1 MYQTIKLATTYD
13 QQIDLLEKRGL
24 LITDRVKAKDVLSR
38 LNYYTFT
45 GYLHDFKVDGD
56 KYIESLS
63 FEKVYNIIEFD
74 RRFRNVLVYAIETVE
89 QTIKT
94 KIAYNFAHSIG
105 ATEYLNSTIFKDKK
119 EHDIFMKHLR
129 KNIQNNRNLPF
140 VKHHIKAYGGVLPV
154 WVAVEIFTL
163 GMIYNFCKNLPT
175 KNQKEIARGYNTGPV
190 QLLSWLENV
199 KYIRNMIAH
208 YMRLYN
214 FKLQK
219 TPMKCW
225 KNHAFKETTY
235 KIFDIIYVIKFLIL
249 DDGEWNN
256 YILSNLGALFS
267 QYDEYINKQCLGFP
281 ENWESILRK

>member
-1 MYQTIKLATTYD
+1 MSQTIKPATTYD
-13 QQIDLLEKRGL
+13 QQIDLLEKREL

-45 GYLHDFKVDGD
+45 GYLHDFKVDED
-56 KYIESLS
+56 KYIEGLN

-105 ATEYLNSTIFKDKK
+105 ATEYLNKAIFKDQK
-119 EHDIFMKHLR
+119 EHGIFMKHLH

-163 GMIYNFCKNLPT
+163 GMIYNFYKNLPT
-175 KNQKEIARGYNTGPV
+175 KNQKDIAREYNTGPV

-219 TPMKCW
+219 TPVKCR
-225 KNHAFKETTY
+225 KNHVFKETTH

-249 DDGEWNN
+249 DEGEWNN
-256 YILSNLGALFS
+256 YIISNLGALFS
-267 QYDEYINKQCLGFP
+267 QYNECVDKQCLGFP